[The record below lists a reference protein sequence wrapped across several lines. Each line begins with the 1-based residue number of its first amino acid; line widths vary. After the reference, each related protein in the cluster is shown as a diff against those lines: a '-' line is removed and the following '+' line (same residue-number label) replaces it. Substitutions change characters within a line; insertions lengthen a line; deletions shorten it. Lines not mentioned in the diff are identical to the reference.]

1 MNKPLERPL
10 ALIILDGWGSAE
22 ASEANAIAAAHT
34 PYYDEICRRYPATQ
48 LSAAGEAVGL
58 AAGEPGN
65 AELGH
70 MNIGAG
76 RVVRTPVSNIREAV
90 RSGTYMDNEVLTRA
104 FAEAK
109 AAGKKVH
116 LVGMLS
122 QGDIHSSQENL
133 FAMIRMAKK
142 FGLADVF
149 IHGILDGR
157 DEPPRT
163 SDVLVEALE
172 VKLADFGIGRIASL
186 CGRFYGMDS
195 SENWERTA
203 RAFTMLVHAEGERA
217 ADPVMAV
224 RSSFLRGI
232 SDEFIAPIVFE
243 SSPGV
248 PVATVGSGDLVVYF
262 NHRPDT
268 ARQLVRA
275 LSVPDTGMISAAS
288 KPEVNS
294 VCLAEY
300 DPNFGLPVAFP
311 SPAVGG
317 VLGSV
322 LAENKIANFRISES
336 DRFTHVSRF
345 LDCGVSDA
353 AEYEVGVEVPSLE
366 GFDRAAEPELR
377 SFKITDRFIKAVHEE
392 PGSVFV
398 LNFPAPGLLAETGS
412 FERTVEAV
420 QYVDTCLGG
429 VIRHLR
435 NAGGAAIVTATHGN
449 CEQMTDESGEPDR
462 GATRNP
468 VPFHLVDDRAEGT
481 ALRPDGTLADVAP
494 TLLAMAGLSSSSEM
508 TGSDLRA

>member
-10 ALIILDGWGSAE
+10 ALIILDGWGSAD
-22 ASEANAIAAAHT
+22 ASETNAIAAAHT
-34 PYYDEICRRYPATQ
+34 PYYDEICRRYPAT
-48 LSAAGEAVGL
+48 LLAAAGEAVGL
-58 AAGEPGN
+58 AASEAGN

-90 RSGTYMDNEVLTRA
+90 RSGAYMDNELLANA
-104 FAEAK
+104 FTEAK
-109 AAGKKVH
+109 AAGKNVH
-116 LVGMLS
+116 LVGMIS

-142 FGLADVF
+142 FGLEDVF

-163 SDVLVEALE
+163 SDVVVEALE

-186 CGRFYGMDS
+186 CGRFYAMDS

-217 ADPVMAV
+217 SDPVMAV

-248 PVATVGSGDLVVYF
+248 PVATVGSGDLVIYF

-268 ARQLVRA
+268 IRQLVRA

-288 KPEVNS
+288 KPEINS
-294 VCLAEY
+294 ICLAEY

-311 SPAVGG
+311 SPVIDG

-322 LAENKIANFRISES
+322 LAANHVANFRISES
-336 DRFTHVSRF
+336 DRFPHVSRF
-345 LDCGVSDA
+345 LDCGVGDA
-353 AEYEVGVEVPSLE
+353 GEYEVGVEVQSLE
-366 GFDRAAEPELR
+366 GFNRVAEPELR
-377 SFKITDRFIKAVHEE
+377 SFKITDRFIKAVREE

-435 NAGGAAIVTATHGN
+435 NAGGAAVITSTHGK
-449 CEQMTDESGEPDR
+449 CEQMTEENGEPAR
-462 GATRNP
+462 GASQNP
-468 VPFHLVDDRAEGT
+468 VPFHLVDDQAEGR
-481 ALRPDGTLADVAP
+481 ALRTDGTLADVAP
-494 TLLAMAGLSSSSEM
+494 TLLAMAGIERSPEM
-508 TGSDLRA
+508 TGRDLRA